1 MKSNWRVYTKKAD
14 FKAIGERFGIDQV
27 MARIIRNRGLETD
40 EQINMYLNGTMDD
53 MHSPHL
59 LKDADKCVDILT
71 DKIHAGKKIH
81 IIGDYDI
88 DGICSTTIL
97 YKGLKAAGADVTF
110 AVPDRIIDGYG
121 INEHLIDDAYNN
133 GTDTIITCD
142 NGIAAIE
149 QIKYA
154 KEKGMTVIVT
164 DHHDIPFDFVD
175 GEKIHKVPWADAIVN
190 PKQED
195 CPYPFDKLCGAGV
208 AFKVIKI
215 LYEKCGLNP
224 IGLEEYAEL
233 MAIATIGDVVDL
245 SDENRVIV
253 KYGLKHLEVTT
264 NIGIRALVE
273 ACELEIDKI
282 SSYHIGFVIGPCL
295 NATGRLD
302 SARRA
307 IELLLTTD
315 MEDARK
321 KALELRTLNVERKDI
336 TEEYAAIAIEQVENT
351 ELKDDKVLVVYLP
364 DCHESV
370 AGIIAGRVRE
380 KFYRPSIVITKAE
393 DGAKGSG
400 RSIEGYNMFEE
411 ISKCGKL
418 LNKYG
423 GHPMAAGISL
433 DIDKID
439 EFRKALND
447 NQTMTEKDLTPTVWI
462 DVPMPVDYVD
472 IKLIKQFDKLQPFGK
487 GNEKPVFADRNL
499 TVRQSAV
506 IGKNKNVLRCQL
518 ESEHGK
524 LVTAIK
530 FKLDGQE
537 IPEAGRKISMV
548 YYPDINEYNGIVS
561 VQFRIEDWRY
571 A

>member
-1 MKSNWRVYTKKAD
+1 MKKIKTIYPVILLTLLLLASCKSKKNMVATLPRPVLNSDSIYPDTANAIAGLFSPDHSQLKELNVSKNKKQNTKEKTSTDTHESSDLVLRGTKITSSSVDVSSVYTV
-14 FKAIGERFGIDQV
+14 E
-27 MARIIRNRGLETD
+27 
-40 EQINMYLNGTMDD
+40 
-53 MHSPHL
+53 
-59 LKDADKCVDILT
+59 
-71 DKIHAGKKIH
+71 
-81 IIGDYDI
+81 
-88 DGICSTTIL
+88 
-97 YKGLKAAGADVTF
+97 
-110 AVPDRIIDGYG
+110 
-121 INEHLIDDAYNN
+121 
-133 GTDTIITCD
+133 
-142 NGIAAIE
+142 
-149 QIKYA
+149 
-154 KEKGMTVIVT
+154 
-164 DHHDIPFDFVD
+164 
-175 GEKIHKVPWADAIVN
+175 
-190 PKQED
+190 
-195 CPYPFDKLCGAGV
+195 
-208 AFKVIKI
+208 
-215 LYEKCGLNP
+215 
-224 IGLEEYAEL
+224 LEEYAEL

-253 KYGLKHLEVTT
+253 KYGLKHLAVTP
-264 NIGIRALVE
+264 NVGIKALVE
-273 ACELEIDKI
+273 ACELEIDEI

-302 SARRA
+302 SAKRA

-315 MEDARK
+315 IEEARK
-321 KALELRTLNVERKDI
+321 KALELRALNVERKDI

-439 EFRKALND
+439 EFRKTLNE

-472 IKLIKQFDKLQPFGK
+472 IKLIKQFERLQPFGK

-561 VQFRIEDWRY
+561 IQFRIEDWRY
-571 A
+571 V

>member
-1 MKSNWRVYTKKAD
+1 
-14 FKAIGERFGIDQV
+14 
-27 MARIIRNRGLETD
+27 
-40 EQINMYLNGTMDD
+40 
-53 MHSPHL
+53 
-59 LKDADKCVDILT
+59 
-71 DKIHAGKKIH
+71 
-81 IIGDYDI
+81 
-88 DGICSTTIL
+88 
-97 YKGLKAAGADVTF
+97 
-110 AVPDRIIDGYG
+110 
-121 INEHLIDDAYNN
+121 
-133 GTDTIITCD
+133 
-142 NGIAAIE
+142 
-149 QIKYA
+149 
-154 KEKGMTVIVT
+154 MTVIVT

-175 GEKIHKVPWADAIVN
+175 GEKIHKVPRADAIVN

-224 IGLEEYAEL
+224 TELEEYAEL

-253 KYGLKHLEVTT
+253 KYGLKHLAVTS

-364 DCHESV
+364 ECHESV

-411 ISKCGKL
+411 ISKCGNL

-439 EFRKALND
+439 EFRKTLNE

-472 IKLIKQFDKLQPFGK
+472 IKLIKQFERLQPFGK

-561 VQFRIEDWRY
+561 IQFRIEDWRY
-571 A
+571 V

>member
-27 MARIIRNRGLETD
+27 MARIIRNRGLETY
-40 EQINMYLNGTMDD
+40 EQINMYLNGTVDD

-121 INEHLIDDAYNN
+121 INEHLIDEAYNN

-175 GEKIHKVPWADAIVN
+175 GEKIHKVPHADAIVN

-195 CPYPFDKLCGAGV
+195 CQYPFDKLCGAGV

-224 IGLEEYAEL
+224 AGLEEYAEL

-253 KYGLKHLEVTT
+253 KYGLKHLSVTT

-439 EFRKALND
+439 EFRKALNE
-447 NQTMTEKDLTPTVWI
+447 NQTMTENVLTPTVWI

-472 IKLIKQFDKLQPFGK
+472 IKLIKQFEKLQPFGK

-506 IGKNKNVLRCQL
+506 IGKNKNVLKCQL

-524 LVTAIK
+524 LVTAIR

-537 IPEAGRKISMV
+537 IPEVGKKISMV

-561 VQFRIEDWRY
+561 IQFRIEDWRY
-571 A
+571 V

>member
-1 MKSNWRVYTKKAD
+1 MKSNWIVYTKKAD

-40 EQINMYLNGTMDD
+40 EQINMYLNGTVDD

-71 DKIHAGKKIH
+71 DKIQAGKKIH

-121 INEHLIDDAYNN
+121 INEHLIDEAYNN

-175 GEKIHKVPWADAIVN
+175 GEKIHKVPQADAIVN

-195 CPYPFDKLCGAGV
+195 CLYPFDKLCGAGV

-224 IGLEEYAEL
+224 AGLEEYAEL

-253 KYGLKHLEVTT
+253 KYGLKHLAVTT

-282 SSYHIGFVIGPCL
+282 SS
-295 NATGRLD
+295 
-302 SARRA
+302 
-307 IELLLTTD
+307 
-315 MEDARK
+315 
-321 KALELRTLNVERKDI
+321 
-336 TEEYAAIAIEQVENT
+336 
-351 ELKDDKVLVVYLP
+351 YLP

-439 EFRKALND
+439 EFRKALNE
-447 NQTMTEKDLTPTVWI
+447 NQTMTENVLTPTVWI

-472 IKLIKQFDKLQPFGK
+472 IKLIKQFEKLQPFGK

-506 IGKNKNVLRCQL
+506 IGKNKNVLKCQL

-524 LVTAIK
+524 LVTAIR

-537 IPEAGRKISMV
+537 IPEVGKKISMV

-561 VQFRIEDWRY
+561 IQFRIEDWRY
-571 A
+571 V